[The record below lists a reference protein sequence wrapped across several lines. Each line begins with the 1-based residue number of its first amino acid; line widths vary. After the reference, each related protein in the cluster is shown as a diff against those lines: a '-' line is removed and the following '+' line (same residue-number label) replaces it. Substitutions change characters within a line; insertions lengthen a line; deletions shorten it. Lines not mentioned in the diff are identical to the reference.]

1 MNQLY
6 FYLFN
11 HRKLFTCCAKKITCM
26 GIVRWLSENG
36 RESNTFAF
44 TLSFLVVSASHV
56 HSCFVKQVLML

>member
-1 MNQLY
+1 
-6 FYLFN
+6 
-11 HRKLFTCCAKKITCM
+11 M